1 MGDPKE
7 GWIGIYWNK
16 TVQKW
21 VWSGGDIV
29 TYHNDLDLQNDGLV
43 LLQSTADN
51 VYWTVNGWQWKNGGE
66 KHSFFCFDLTVV
78 QEEKTWEEALEHC
91 RKNNGHLTSLLSVT
105 ENLLAT
111 NEIQQS
117 SIRER
122 VWIGLRY
129 LGDSWMWVNGA
140 PLEYDAWSQGGD
152 QDRQCPMK
160 RRCGALTKEGV
171 WESWDCQEKLSFI
184 CY

>member
-1 MGDPKE
+1 MACK
-7 GWIGIYWNK
+7 
-16 TVQKW
+16 
-21 VWSGGDIV
+21 
-29 TYHNDLDLQNDGLV
+29 
-43 LLQSTADN
+43 
-51 VYWTVNGWQWKNGGE
+51 
-66 KHSFFCFDLTVV
+66 
-78 QEEKTWEEALEHC
+78 EEKTWEEALEHC
-91 RKNNGHLTSLLSVT
+91 RKINENLTSLLSET

-117 SIRER
+117 SITEP

-129 LGDSWMWVNGA
+129 LGDTWLWVNGD

-184 CY
+184 CG